1 MERTDKGLNSKEK
14 AAILLIC
21 LGEDHAAQ
29 IYKHLGEDEIEQLT
43 LSLSAVHRVSPQ
55 MKEEV
60 LEEFYEICL
69 AQEYISEGGI
79 GYARSVLEKALGEN
93 RADELI
99 NRLTST
105 LQVRPFDFI
114 RKADSTHILNLVNN
128 ESPQTIAL
136 LLSYVEP
143 KQASEVVINLPP
155 EVQVEVIRRIA
166 NMGSVQPEYIHEAER
181 ILERRLSSMG
191 LSDKMVVGGL
201 DSVVGIINSIDRGTE
216 KFILETLD
224 VSDSELAENIRKCLF
239 VFEDIV
245 KLSNPA
251 IQRVLKEVET
261 SDVTTALKGATE
273 EVKNVILSNLSKRLQ
288 EMILDDMQV
297 MGPVRVKDVE
307 AAQQRIV
314 NAVRQLEDAGEII
327 VSRGE
332 GDDVIV

>member
-1 MERTDKGLNSKEK
+1 MSAKEK

-21 LGEDHAAQ
+21 LGEDQAAR
-29 IYKHLGEDEIEQLT
+29 IYRHLSEEEIEQLT
-43 LSLSAVHRVSPQ
+43 LTLSAIHKVSPQ
-55 MKEEV
+55 VKEEV

-79 GYARSVLEKALGEN
+79 GYARTVLEKALGPS
-93 RADELI
+93 RAEELI
-99 NRLTST
+99 GKLSSS
-105 LQVRPFDFI
+105 LQARPFDFV
-114 RKADSTHILNLVNN
+114 RKADSMHILNLISN

-136 LLSYVEP
+136 ILSYIEP
-143 KQASEVVINLPP
+143 KQASEIIVNLPP

-166 NMGSVQPEYIHEAER
+166 SMGSVKPEYIQEAER
-181 ILERRLSSMG
+181 ILEKRLSSMG
-191 LSDKMVVGGL
+191 LSEKMVVGGI
-201 DSVVGIINSIDRGTE
+201 DSVVGIINSIDRGSE
-216 KFILETLD
+216 KFILESLD
-224 VSDSELAENIRKCLF
+224 ATDNELAEEIRKCLF
-239 VFEDIV
+239 VFEDII
-245 KLSNPA
+245 KLSNQA

-261 SDVTTALKGATE
+261 TDVTIALKGAND
-273 EVKNVILSNLSKRLQ
+273 EVKEAILSNLSKRMQ

-314 NAVRQLEDAGEII
+314 NAVRQLEEAGEII

>member
-1 MERTDKGLNSKEK
+1 MENNICSKEK

-29 IYKHLGEDEIEQLT
+29 IYKYLNEDEIEQLT
-43 LSLSAVHRVSPQ
+43 LSLSAVHKVSPQ
-55 MKEEV
+55 LKETI

-79 GYARSVLEKALGEN
+79 GYARTVLEKALGSS
-93 RADELI
+93 RAEELI
-99 NRLTST
+99 DRLSSS

-114 RKADSTHILNLVNN
+114 RKADSMHILNLVNN

-143 KQASEVVINLPP
+143 KQASEVIVNLPP
-155 EVQVEVIRRIA
+155 EIQVEVIRRIA
-166 NMGSVQPEYIHEAER
+166 NMGSVQPEYIQEAER
-181 ILERRLSSMG
+181 ILEKRLSSMG
-191 LSDKMVVGGL
+191 LSDKMVVGGI
-201 DSVVGIINSIDRGTE
+201 DSVVNIINSIDRGTE

-224 VSDSELAENIRKCLF
+224 VSDGELAEDIRKCLF
-239 VFEDIV
+239 VFEDIA
-245 KLSNPA
+245 KLSNQA
-251 IQRVLKEVET
+251 IQRVLKDVET
-261 SDVTTALKGATE
+261 ADVTYALKGATE

-288 EMILDDMQV
+288 EMIQDDMQV

-314 NAVRQLEDAGEII
+314 NSVRQLEDAGEII
-327 VSRGE
+327 VARGE

>member
-1 MERTDKGLNSKEK
+1 VERTDKGLNSKEK

-29 IYKHLGEDEIEQLT
+29 IYKYLGEDEIEQLT

-69 AQEYISEGGI
+69 AQEYISKGGI
-79 GYARSVLEKALGEN
+79 GYARNVLEKALGES

-114 RKADSTHILNLVNN
+114 RKADSTHILNLVSN

-143 KQASEVVINLPP
+143 KQASEVIINLPP

-216 KFILETLD
+216 KFILETLA

-245 KLSNPA
+245 KLSNQA

-288 EMILDDMQV
+288 EMILDDM
-297 MGPVRVKDVE
+297 GPVRVKDVE

-314 NAVRQLEDAGEII
+314 NTVRQLEDAGEII

>member
-1 MERTDKGLNSKEK
+1 VGRNGLSSKEK

-21 LGEDHAAQ
+21 LGEDQAAR
-29 IYKHLGEDEIEQLT
+29 IYKHLNEDEIEQLT
-43 LSLSAVHRVSPQ
+43 LSLSSIHRVSPQ

-79 GYARSVLEKALGEN
+79 GYARTVLEKALGSS

-99 NRLTST
+99 ERLSSS

-114 RKADSTHILNLVNN
+114 RKADSAHILNLVEN

-143 KQASEVVINLPP
+143 KQASEVIIRLPP
-155 EVQVEVIRRIA
+155 EIQVEVIRRIA
-166 NMGSVQPEYIHEAER
+166 NMGSVKPEYIQEAER
-181 ILERRLSSMG
+181 ILEKRLSTMG
-191 LSDKMVVGGL
+191 LSDKMVVGGI
-201 DSVVGIINSIDRGTE
+201 DSVVSIINSIDRGTE

-224 VSDSELAENIRKCLF
+224 VSDSELAEDIRKCLF
-239 VFEDIV
+239 VFEDIA
-245 KLSNPA
+245 KLSNQA

-261 SDVTTALKGATE
+261 SDITIALKSANP
-273 EVKNVILSNLSKRLQ
+273 EVKNAILSNLSKRLQ

-297 MGPVRVKDVE
+297 MGPVKLRDVE

-327 VSRGE
+327 VARGE
-332 GDDVIV
+332 GDEVIV

>member
-1 MERTDKGLNSKEK
+1 MERVDYNLSSKEK

-21 LGEDHAAQ
+21 LGEDHASQ
-29 IYKHLGEDEIEQLT
+29 IYKYLGEDEIEQLT
-43 LSLSAVHRVSPQ
+43 LSLSAVHRVTAQ
-55 MKEEV
+55 MKESV
-60 LEEFYEICL
+60 IEEFYEICL
-69 AQEYISEGGI
+69 AQEYVSEGGI
-79 GYARSVLEKALGEN
+79 GYARTVLEKALGAD

-99 NRLTST
+99 SRISSS

-128 ESPQTIAL
+128 ENPQTIAL
-136 LLSYVEP
+136 LLSYVDP
-143 KQASEVVINLPP
+143 KQASEVIINLPP

-166 NMGSVQPEYIHEAER
+166 NMGSVQPEYIQEAER
-181 ILERRLSSMG
+181 ILEKRLSSMG

-201 DSVVGIINSIDRGTE
+201 DSVVNIINSIDRGTE

-224 VSDSELAENIRKCLF
+224 VSDSELAEDIRKCLF

-245 KLSNPA
+245 KLSNQA

-261 SDVTTALKGATE
+261 GDVTTALKGATE
-273 EVKNVILSNLSKRLQ
+273 EVKDAILSNLSKRLQ

-314 NAVRQLEDAGEII
+314 NTVRQLEDAGEII

>member
-1 MERTDKGLNSKEK
+1 MERVENQLSSKEK

-21 LGEDHAAQ
+21 LGEDHAAR
-29 IYKHLGEDEIEQLT
+29 IYKYLNEDEIEQLT
-43 LSLSAVHRVSPQ
+43 LSLSAVHRVSPR

-79 GYARSVLEKALGEN
+79 GYARTVLEKALGAD
-93 RADELI
+93 RAEELI
-99 NRLTST
+99 NRLSSS

-114 RKADSTHILNLVNN
+114 RKADSAHILNLVSN

-143 KQASEVVINLPP
+143 KQASEVIINLPP

-166 NMGSVQPEYIHEAER
+166 NMGSVQPEYIQEVER
-181 ILERRLSSMG
+181 ILEKRLSSMG
-191 LSDKMVVGGL
+191 LSDKMVVGGI
-201 DSVVGIINSIDRGTE
+201 DSVVSIINSIDRGTE

-224 VSDSELAENIRKCLF
+224 VSDSELAEDIKKCLF
-239 VFEDIV
+239 IFEDIV
-245 KLSNPA
+245 KLSNQA
-251 IQRVLKEVET
+251 IQRVLKEVDT
-261 SDVTTALKGATE
+261 SDVTIALKGTTD
-273 EVKNVILSNLSKRLQ
+273 EVKNAILSNLSKRLQ
-288 EMILDDMQV
+288 DMILDDMQV

-314 NAVRQLEDAGEII
+314 NTVRQLEDAGEII

-332 GDDVIV
+332 GDDIIV